1 MTDETEVSEQG
12 TDEISGT
19 ESDGFPVSLIQNVVR
34 NTLIEVLQSQR
45 SQGVDERL
53 HEEISKRETLESRL
67 NELIAENQQNRQIR
81 EEKELE
87 VAARNELHRLG
98 VVKADLAFNAIKN
111 VIQRKE
117 NGSIIARTDAGEIHL
132 TSFLQQFLD
141 ENPEL
146 VPARVHG
153 GSGIHAG
160 QRNLKTEMRIDL
172 DKIVPGMSADEL
184 ERARKEIVR
193 VASETFRGL

>member
-98 VVKADLAFNAIKN
+98 VVKTDLAFYAIKN

-117 NGSIIARTDAGEIHL
+117 NGSIIARTDTGEIHL

-146 VPARVHG
+146 VPARVPG
-153 GSGIHAG
+153 GSGIHSG